1 MATGGDV
8 LLDIALKEEQESE
21 SVRKKREALRK
32 KKQKSSKRKP
42 AEEPPSP
49 ERLAAQKRALAKRK
63 AAQKRAAEE
72 KKRAAQKFGTWL
84 PDIRQ
89 HVINPQKL
97 RLKPGSV
104 EKQFELVDVG
114 CSAQGVI
121 VVSLAKKPAL
131 TLFSKP
137 QGTSDELRQEV
148 RKHLEADKKK
158 DELPALKHEFFDA
171 EAVKN
176 FKVVQP
182 VVYLHESMF
191 AGVPV
196 FGEGRIV
203 VCLPPKPDSL
213 EQRFLAFWLSEFR
226 RFSAA
231 LEKYFQIKD
240 LGILEGVPLSDP
252 ILDLKCHY
260 SEEPLKVLDPDAAKL
275 YEADP
280 NIKLELAGWRCEGCG
295 LVISEDARRKEKIG
309 GLKGK
314 AIAKAK
320 CPKCEKQF
328 GNTSLFKLAQPEK
341 KPAEE
346 ASSESQ

>member
-8 LLDIALKEEQESE
+8 LLDIALTEEKESAGVRQKQEAQ
-21 SVRKKREALRK
+21 RKKT
-32 KKQKSSKRKP
+32 QKGSKRKSTG
-42 AEEPPSP
+42 EPPSP

-63 AAQKRAAEE
+63 AAQKRAAEQKKKAEE
-72 KKRAAQKFGTWL
+72 KWSWL
-84 PDIRQ
+84 LDVRQ
-89 HVINPQKL
+89 HAINPQKL

-104 EKQFELVDVG
+104 EKQFEHVDVG

-121 VVSLAKKPAL
+121 VISFAKKPAL
-131 TLFSKP
+131 TLFKP
-137 QGTSDELRQEV
+137 KTNPDDLRKEV
-148 RKHLEADKKK
+148 REHLEADKKK
-158 DELPALKHEFFDA
+158 DELPAPKHEFFDA
-171 EAVKN
+171 EAVKQ

-182 VVYLHESMF
+182 VVYVHESMF

-203 VCLPPKPDSL
+203 ICLPLKPGSP

-226 RFSAA
+226 VFSKA
-231 LEKYFQIKD
+231 LEKYFEIKD
-240 LGILEGVPLSDP
+240 LGILEGVPLTDP

-295 LVISEDARRKEKIG
+295 LVVGEEARRKEKIG

-314 AIAKAK
+314 TIAKAK
-320 CPKCEKQF
+320 CPKCEKKF
-328 GNTSLFKLAQPEK
+328 GNTQLFKLAEPET

-346 ASSESQ
+346 ESAKSE